1 MTYHP
6 KKGKMGWNH
15 EVHAIGDSK
24 RKCPSLSRW
33 ECHGEQE
40 NKIRLF
46 VYEWYVAWLAQV
58 SGGGG

>member
-46 VYEWYVAWLAQV
+46 VYEWYVA
-58 SGGGG
+58 